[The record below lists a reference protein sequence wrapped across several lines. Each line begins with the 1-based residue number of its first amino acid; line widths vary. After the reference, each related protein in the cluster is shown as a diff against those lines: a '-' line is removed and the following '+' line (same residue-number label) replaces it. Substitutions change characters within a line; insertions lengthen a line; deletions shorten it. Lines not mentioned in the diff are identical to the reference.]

1 MHDFKHSA
9 GEIIAKDW
17 QKLAHKARDAVSPSR
32 GGDHSRGSTSAASHA
47 RHSTTDLVFEE
58 GTDEEDEGWASERSN
73 GGDGQ
78 EHDQGEGTSADGHAH
93 AEGSTH
99 SHGRKKPRIFSI
111 RTARRKGSIHRRNST
126 GQAQTMPFMVAAGAT
141 AGENE
146 ESRGRQAPPG
156 VAGSG
161 ETRGRQQPALAQKTG
176 HGHGKSRLGTAASR
190 MSRPST
196 APSSATPTRPGT
208 AESSLRNQRIDSIR
222 ALHSRPPTREASPSR
237 SVRFV
242 DEGVPVSASR
252 SGSVGTLSALFGV
265 GSRGNGTGTGV
276 VDQRVEQD
284 VEMGLSRAG
293 TPVETGG

>member
-1 MHDFKHSA
+1 
-9 GEIIAKDW
+9 
-17 QKLAHKARDAVSPSR
+17 VSPAR
-32 GGDHSRGSTSAASHA
+32 GDHSRGSTTAVDHA
-47 RHSTTDLVFEE
+47 RQPTTDLVFEE
-58 GTDEEDEGWASERSN
+58 GTDGEDEGWASERSN

-78 EHDQGEGTSADGHAH
+78 EHDHGEGTSEDGHVH

-99 SHGRKKPRIFSI
+99 PHGRKKPRRFSI
-111 RTARRKGSIHRRNST
+111 RTARRRGSVHRRNST
-126 GQAQTMPFMVAAGAT
+126 GQAQGTPFMVAAGAT
-141 AGENE
+141 AGANE
-146 ESRGRQAPPG
+146 ESWGQHAPAGGAGSEEARGRQP
-156 VAGSG
+156 
-161 ETRGRQQPALAQKTG
+161 PALAQKTG
-176 HGHGKSRLGTAASR
+176 HGKTRLGTAASR

-252 SGSVGTLSALFGV
+252 SGSVGNLTAFFGV
-265 GSRGNGTGTGV
+265 ASGGNRTGTGV
-276 VDQRVEQD
+276 VDQRVED
-284 VEMGLSRAG
+284 VELGLSRAG